1 MIVFLDGY
9 ITDHSEKR
17 IVNGEET
24 EIVMYQGEH
33 CDELLVRKMKSG
45 RCSLFYKGII
55 QLSWKEVNGV
65 KVGGF
70 TVYEKGKALRSQD
83 WKGLSGK
90 EHRCIENCKNEL
102 ELVIEGDGVVYR
114 GGFDD
119 VELMRREGRGME
131 YDEKSGRVLRCGVW
145 KEDELFHINQECEDE
160 EVMIE
165 YDTEEGR
172 ENVSVLNRNPV
183 YEGGY
188 VFDEEKR
195 VFLRNGYGCEIEGGV
210 GVKEGVWERGVLKE
224 STELFD
230 GWYVKREGK
239 EVFDWDLKVE
249 DLRVEIH
256 FWNEWEDVSKR
267 VTELVI
273 PSNCC
278 NEAEWRVFDVS
289 GLKWLKC
296 LQIGDECFENVD
308 EVKLIGLNQLERVV
322 IGKNCFTKKKNGA
335 GNDPNRHFYLK
346 NCERLRELKMGH
358 HSFSDYS
365 VCDIENVPSLEV
377 IEMGELNE
385 WSFTFYDVSKLELKS
400 DCERIELKNRL
411 AQFEITSV
419 WQMRILPLSSCSV

>member
-1 MIVFLDGY
+1 MNVFLDGY

-65 KVGGF
+65 RTGGF

-90 EHRCIENCKNEL
+90 EHRCIENCKDGL

-145 KEDELFHINQECEDE
+145 KNDELFHINQECEDE

-172 ENVSVLNRNPV
+172 ENVSVLNRNPI

-210 GVKEGVWERGVLKE
+210 GVREGTWERGELKE

-249 DLRVEIH
+249 DLRVVIH
-256 FWNEWEDVSKR
+256 NWNEWENVNKS
-267 VTELVI
+267 VTQLVI

-278 NEAEWRVFDVS
+278 NEAEWSVFDVS
-289 GLKWLKC
+289 GLKWLKSIE
-296 LQIGDECFENVD
+296 IGDECFENVK
-308 EVKLIGLNQLERVV
+308 EVMLIGLNRLERVV
-322 IGKNCFTKKKNGA
+322 VGRNCLTKHKNSY

-346 NCERLRELKMGH
+346 NCKRLRELKIGRY
-358 HSFSDYS
+358 SFSDYS
-365 VCDIENVPSLEV
+365 VCEIENVDSLEV
-377 IEMGELNE
+377 IEMGVMNKKN
-385 WSFTFYDVSKLELKS
+385 SNFCHASLELKS
-400 DCERIELKNRL
+400 DYERM
-411 AQFEITSV
+411 Q
-419 WQMRILPLSSCSV
+419 

>member
-1 MIVFLDGY
+1 MDGY
-9 ITDHSEKR
+9 VTERNEKR
-17 IVNGEET
+17 VVNGEEV
-24 EIVMYQGEH
+24 EIVVYQGEH
-33 CDELLVRKMKSG
+33 CDEYLVREVKSG

-65 KVGGF
+65 RTGGF

-90 EHRCIENCKNEL
+90 EHRCIENYKNEL

-145 KEDELFHINQECEDE
+145 KEDELFQIEKECESE

-210 GVKEGVWERGVLKE
+210 AVREGTWERGELKE
-224 STELFD
+224 SVELFD
-230 GWYVKREGK
+230 GWYVKRE
-239 EVFDWDLKVE
+239 EDDPFDWGLTAKG

-256 FWNEWEDVSKR
+256 NWNQWKNVNKR

-278 NEAEWRVFDVS
+278 NEEEWSVFDVS
-289 GLKWLKC
+289 ALKWLKSIE
-296 LQIGDECFENVD
+296 IGDECFGNVK
-308 EVKLIGLNQLERVV
+308 EVKLIGLSELESVV
-322 IGKNCFTKKKNGA
+322 IGKNCFTKKKNSY

-346 NCERLRELKMGH
+346 NCKRLRELKMGRY
-358 HSFSDYS
+358 SFSDYS
-365 VCDIENVPSLEV
+365 VCEIESVDSLET
-377 IEMGELNE
+377 IEMGDVNE
-385 WSFTFYDVSKLELKS
+385 DSCNFFCASLELKS
-400 DCERIELKNRL
+400 DSQRME
-411 AQFEITSV
+411 
-419 WQMRILPLSSCSV
+419 